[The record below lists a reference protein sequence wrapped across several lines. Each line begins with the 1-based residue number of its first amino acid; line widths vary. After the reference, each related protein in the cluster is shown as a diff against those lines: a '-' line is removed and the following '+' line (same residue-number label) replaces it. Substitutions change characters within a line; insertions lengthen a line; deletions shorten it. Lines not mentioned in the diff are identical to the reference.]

1 MIKIDALTVKFGGIT
16 PLDAL
21 DAQFTAP
28 ICGLIGPN
36 GAGKTTLLNV
46 LSGFV
51 TPIKGSILLGDAML
65 LGLSPRRRVSLGLRR
80 TFQQEL
86 VVDELTAMENIQAV
100 ADHVSADYASAGRE
114 VAVALDFVGLSERRN
129 VLGRQ
134 LNLFER
140 RMVEIAKTLI
150 GRPKVILMDEP
161 GAGLNE
167 TETEQLR
174 RLLMQIPSA
183 FDTQLVLIDHDADLI
198 ASVCV
203 ETLVLDFGKR
213 LAMGPTRAVL
223 DDPVV
228 RRAYL
233 GRE

>member
-1 MIKIDALTVKFGGIT
+1 MIKIDALTVQFGGIK
-16 PLDAL
+16 PLDEL
-21 DAQFTAP
+21 DAEFTAP

-51 TPIKGSILLGDAML
+51 TPIAGTIMLNDAPLLGV
-65 LGLSPRRRVSLGLRR
+65 SPRRRVDLGLRR

-86 VVDELTAMENIQAV
+86 VVDELTAMENIQAI
-100 ADHVSADYASAGRE
+100 ADHVSRDRSNALRE
-114 VAVALDFVGLSERRN
+114 VELALDFVGLTGRRN
-129 VLGRQ
+129 VRGRQ

-150 GRPKVILMDEP
+150 GGPKVILMDEP
-161 GAGLNE
+161 GAGLNDSE
-167 TETEQLR
+167 TERLR
-174 RLLMQIPSA
+174 RLLVKIPPT

-203 ETLVLDFGKR
+203 ETLVLDFGRR
-213 LAMGPTRAVL
+213 LAMGPTRTVL
-223 DDPVV
+223 DDPTV

>member
-1 MIKIDALTVKFGGIT
+1 MIQIDALTVRFGGIK

-21 DAQFTAP
+21 NAQFVAP

-51 TPIKGSILLGDAML
+51 NPVEGTILLNDL
-65 LGLSPRRRVSLGLRR
+65 LLLKLSPHRRVGIGLRR

-86 VVDELTAMENIQAV
+86 VVDDLTAMENIQAI
-100 ADHVSADYASAGRE
+100 ADHVSSDRVSARRE
-114 VAVALDFVGLSERRN
+114 IEMALEFVGLGAKRH

-134 LNLFER
+134 LNLFDR

-150 GRPKVILMDEP
+150 GRPKIILMDEP
-161 GAGLNE
+161 GAGLDE
-167 TETEQLR
+167 TETERLR
-174 RLLMQIPSA
+174 RLLIRIPST
-183 FDTQLVLIDHDADLI
+183 FDSQLVLIDHDADLI

>member
-1 MIKIDALTVKFGGIT
+1 MIKIEALTVQFDGIT
-16 PLDAL
+16 PLDEL
-21 DAQFTAP
+21 DTEFAAP

-46 LSGFV
+46 LSGFI
-51 TPIKGSILLGDAML
+51 TPLKGAILMDGTSL
-65 LGLSPRRRVSLGLRR
+65 LKLSPRRRVGLGLRR

-100 ADHVSADYASAGRE
+100 ADHVSSDRPSARRE
-114 VAVALDFVGLSERRN
+114 VHAALEFVGLGERGGT
-129 VLGRQ
+129 LGRH

-140 RMVEIAKTLI
+140 RMVDVAKTLV
-150 GRPKVILMDEP
+150 GRPKAILLDEP

-167 TETEQLR
+167 AETERLR
-174 RLLMQIPSA
+174 RLLVGIPAA
-183 FDTQLVLIDHDADLI
+183 FGCQLVLVDHDADLI
-198 ASVCV
+198 ASVCA
-203 ETLVLDFGKR
+203 ETVVLDFGKR

-223 DDPVV
+223 DDPLV

>member
-1 MIKIDALTVKFGGIT
+1 MIKIDTLTVQFGGIT

-21 DAQFTAP
+21 NAEFAAP

-36 GAGKTTLLNV
+36 GAGKTTLVNV

-51 TPIKGSILLGDAML
+51 TPVKGTIVLNDALLLA
-65 LGLSPRRRVSLGLRR
+65 LSPRNRVAIGLRR

-86 VVDELTAMENIQAV
+86 VVDELTAVENIQAI
-100 ADHVSADYASAGRE
+100 ADHVSADRASAKRE
-114 VAVALDFVGLSERRN
+114 VEAAIEFVGLGDRRN
-129 VLGRQ
+129 TRGRQ

-140 RMVEIAKTLI
+140 RMIEIAKTLI
-150 GRPKVILMDEP
+150 GQPKVILMDEP

-167 TETEQLR
+167 AETERLR
-174 RLLMQIPSA
+174 RLLLQIPST
-183 FDTQLVLIDHDADLI
+183 FDCQLVLIDHDADLI
-198 ASVCV
+198 ASVCMD
-203 ETLVLDFGKR
+203 TLVLDFGKR

>member
-1 MIKIDALTVKFGGIT
+1 VIKIDALTVRFGGIV
-16 PLDAL
+16 PLDDLAA
-21 DAQFTAP
+21 DFAAP

-51 TPIKGSILLGDAML
+51 TPVKGTILLNDTAL
-65 LGLSPRRRVSLGLRR
+65 LSLSPRRRVSIGLRR

-86 VVDELTAMENIQAV
+86 VVDELTALENIQAV
-100 ADHVSADYASAGRE
+100 ADHVSADRASARRQVGL
-114 VAVALDFVGLSERRN
+114 ALDFVGLSDRRN
-129 VLGRQ
+129 VLGRR

-140 RMVEIAKTLI
+140 RMIEIGKTLI
-150 GRPKVILMDEP
+150 GNPKAILLDEP

-167 TETEQLR
+167 EETDRLQ
-174 RLLMQIPSA
+174 RLLVKIPSV
-183 FDTQLVLIDHDADLI
+183 FDSQLVLIDHDADLI
-198 ASVCV
+198 ASVCI

-223 DDPVV
+223 NDPVV

>member
-1 MIKIDALTVKFGGIT
+1 MIKIDALTVQFGGIK

-21 DAQFTAP
+21 EAQFGAP

-51 TPIKGSILLGDAML
+51 TPIKGTILLNDALL
-65 LGLSPRRRVSLGLRR
+65 LGVSPRRRVSLGLRR

-86 VVDELTAMENIQAV
+86 VVDELTAMENVQAI
-100 ADHVSADYASAGRE
+100 ADHVSADHASARRE
-114 VAVALDFVGLSERRN
+114 VDAALDFVGLTTRRN
-129 VLGRQ
+129 MLGRQ
-134 LNLFER
+134 LNLFDR

-167 TETEQLR
+167 VETEQLR
-174 RLLMQIPSA
+174 RLLIQIPSA
-183 FDTQLVLIDHDADLI
+183 FETQLVLIDHDADLI
-198 ASVCV
+198 ASVCM

>member
-1 MIKIDALTVKFGGIT
+1 MIKIDALTVQFGGIK

-21 DAQFTAP
+21 EAQFSAA

-51 TPIKGSILLGDAML
+51 KPLEGSILLNDAAL
-65 LGLSPRRRVSLGLRR
+65 LGLSPQRRVTMGLRR

-86 VVDELTAMENIQAV
+86 VVDELTAMENIQAI
-100 ADHVSADYASAGRE
+100 ADHVSADHASARRE
-114 VAVALDFVGLSERRN
+114 VAAALDFVGLSARRS

-134 LNLFER
+134 LNLFDR
-140 RMVEIAKTLI
+140 RIVEIGKTLI

-167 TETEQLR
+167 VETEQLR
-174 RLLMQIPSA
+174 RLLVQIPSA

-233 GRE
+233 GRV

>member
-1 MIKIDALTVKFGGIT
+1 MIKIDALTVQFGGIKA
-16 PLDAL
+16 LDAL
-21 DAQFTAP
+21 DAEFAAP

-46 LSGFV
+46 LSGFL
-51 TPIKGSILLGDAML
+51 TPLKGTILLDDIAL
-65 LGLSPRRRVSLGLRR
+65 LGLSARRRVGVGLRR

-86 VVDELTAMENIQAV
+86 VVEELTAVENIQAI
-100 ADHVSADYASAGRE
+100 ADHVSPDRASAGRE
-114 VAVALDFVGLSERRN
+114 VEAALDFVGLDERRN
-129 VLGRQ
+129 TLGRE
-134 LNLFER
+134 LNLFQR

-150 GRPKVILMDEP
+150 GRPRVILMDEP

-167 TETEQLR
+167 AETERLR
-174 RLLMQIPSA
+174 RLLAKIPST
-183 FDTQLVLIDHDADLI
+183 FDSQLVLIDHDADLI
-198 ASVCV
+198 AAVCM
-203 ETLVLDFGKR
+203 ETVVLDFGKR

>member
-1 MIKIDALTVKFGGIT
+1 MIKIDALTVQFGGIKAV
-16 PLDAL
+16 DAL
-21 DAQFTAP
+21 DAEFAAP
-28 ICGLIGPN
+28 ICGLVGPN

-51 TPIKGSILLGDAML
+51 QPRQGSILLNDVKL
-65 LGLSPRRRVSLGLRR
+65 LKLSPHRRVSIGLRR
-80 TFQQEL
+80 TFQREL
-86 VVDELTAMENIQAV
+86 VVDDLTAMENIQAI
-100 ADHVSADYASAGRE
+100 ADHVSRDRLSARRE
-114 VAVALDFVGLSERRN
+114 IEAALDFAGLGVKRH

-134 LNLFER
+134 LNLFDR

-150 GRPKVILMDEP
+150 GEPKVILMDEP

-167 TETEQLR
+167 AETERLRWLLVKIPANFNAQL
-174 RLLMQIPSA
+174 I
-183 FDTQLVLIDHDADLI
+183 LIDHDADLI
-198 ASVCV
+198 ASVCM

-213 LAMGPTRAVL
+213 LALGQTRAVL

-233 GRE
+233 GRD